1 MMRGALGR
9 WWSTPRTRLRVA
21 RVLVV
26 AGILFV
32 LVAFAT
38 TRWGL
43 VFVGILL
50 IGFGAAAGPARIRRE
65 RQRGGTDG
73 AGPPR

>member
-1 MMRGALGR
+1 MIRGALGR

-26 AGILFV
+26 AGIVLV

-38 TRWGL
+38 TRWGF
-43 VFVGILL
+43 VFAGILL
-50 IGFGAAAGPARIRRE
+50 IGFGAAAGPARIRRARRDAE
-65 RQRGGTDG
+65 REERR
-73 AGPPR
+73 P

>member
-1 MMRGALGR
+1 MIRGALGR

-26 AGILFV
+26 AGIVLV

-38 TRWGL
+38 TRWGF
-43 VFVGILL
+43 VFAGILL
-50 IGFGAAAGPARIRRE
+50 IGFGAASGPARIRRARGDAE
-65 RQRGGTDG
+65 REER
-73 AGPPR
+73 PR

>member
-1 MMRGALGR
+1 MIRGALGR
-9 WWSTPRTRLRVA
+9 WWSMPSTRLRFA

-26 AGILFV
+26 AGILLV

-50 IGFGAAAGPARIRRE
+50 IGFGAAAGPARIRRGPKPGE
-65 RQRGGTDG
+65 
-73 AGPPR
+73 PPR

>member
-1 MMRGALGR
+1 MIRGALGR
-9 WWSTPRTRLRVA
+9 WWSMPRTRLRFA

-26 AGILFV
+26 AGILLV

-38 TRWGL
+38 TRWGF

-50 IGFGAAAGPARIRRE
+50 IGFGAAAGPARIRRGPKPGE
-65 RQRGGTDG
+65 
-73 AGPPR
+73 PPR

>member
-1 MMRGALGR
+1 MIRGALGR

-26 AGILFV
+26 AGIVLV

-38 TRWGL
+38 TRWGF
-43 VFVGILL
+43 VFAGILL

-65 RQRGGTDG
+65 RPGGG
-73 AGPPR
+73 REERPR